1 LASLDL
7 LTGGTSGLNERVDA
21 IEADLQALQE
31 SGSEVA
37 REEIDAL
44 QVSFDE
50 LNSAVDAL
58 GENLSVSNAVA
69 IAEAI
74 TEVGSAASA
83 AYEVF
88 TTTCS

>member
-7 LTGGTSGLNERVDA
+7 VTDGTSALNERVDA
-21 IEADLQALQE
+21 IEADLKVLQE

-37 REEIDAL
+37 RDEIDAL
-44 QVSFDE
+44 EVSFDE
-50 LNSAVDAL
+50 LDSAVDAL
-58 GENLSVSNAVA
+58 GENLSLSNAGA
-69 IAEAI
+69 IVEAI

-83 AYEVF
+83 AFEVF